1 MRHGRLLGLF
11 AVLLLVASPAL
22 AQRGKIAGTVTDGA
36 TGETLPGVNI
46 LLVETLQGGASDVD
60 GYYFI
65 NNVRP
70 GTYTLRASLIGYTDE
85 VIQEVRV
92 STGLTST
99 VNIDLREEQI
109 GLEEIV
115 VVSERPIVQLDVSA
129 NVASLNAEAFEDL
142 PVAGVTE
149 VLDLQAG
156 IEPGLR
162 VRGGGLNEVAFVVDG
177 MNLRTGR
184 SQQPFTNISYTS
196 LEEIQV
202 QTGGFNAEYGNVRSG
217 IVNVTT
223 KEPSRT
229 RYSVDALL
237 RYQPSQAKTL
247 EGLGGTNLN
256 DCDYSGRVTG
266 DCDSWFIRPF
276 LDPAV
281 AMDGTESG
289 AWDIYKQRQ
298 YNGFEGWTT
307 LAERLKNDEGFDVT
321 AQDMQDYF
329 KHTHRKDNAIAIP
342 DYEADVTVSGP
353 LVPGMSSQ
361 LGDLRFLLSYR
372 GTQNAYLY
380 PQSRDAFNSNTFQGK
395 LVSNVSRGMK
405 LTINGMM
412 STERGINQSQG
423 SADLRMYNG
432 NMPAY
437 PWWGA
442 GADIVDGINRRG
454 RVLLS
459 DGAFPLANIDHSL
472 LGATFTHTLSASTF
486 YEVSLQNLATKY
498 RSHFPNL
505 RDGSYIDD
513 DGNFVQVP
521 YTNNLGRPTEAG
533 LANRD
538 RLTEFGGTTDLN
550 GDGVLTPYVV
560 ADEPFGFLGQ
570 GGNLIGGAET
580 TGGHWVKTRDTSDVS
595 VFTGR
600 FDLTSQLTRVLQLK
614 TGAELIISDYNL
626 NYQRVNL
633 ALIGPEAE
641 QDFPFERTPI
651 QGAAYAQ
658 GKLEFQGMIANLG
671 LRLDFFDAN
680 TPWWVAENPYDQ
692 AFRNRVEEL
701 DELLEKEDPSAQIFV
716 SPRLGVSFPITLESK
731 LYFNYGH
738 FRQMLNPFDI
748 FGIRQSRNGGIDVL
762 GNPDHPMPLT
772 VAYEL
777 GFDQNIAGQFLL
789 RISGFYRDIRNQPR
803 GVTYRSLG
811 GVVSYSTREPWN
823 YRDVRG
829 AEVTL
834 TKSRG
839 KWIRGFL
846 NYTYLQTKGGNF
858 GYGEFNE
865 NTFEQRN
872 YLRTSTDY
880 RLGAPLAEP
889 FARGNLLLLTPSK
902 FMPSVLNGDLLGD
915 WRVSLLGE
923 WRAGTQWTWAGGAA
937 APPELQENVRWRSYI
952 GFDLRF
958 TKHIN
963 TQFGAAQLFLDV
975 DNVFNRRHLY
985 NVTGFHPDNR
995 DFDRYMWSLHLPED
1009 IYDELNAVDGSK
1021 TYLEKVNLGGLPYVW
1036 IPGSDKP
1043 GVFRHPDVDYQ
1054 PVEAVGTLA
1063 NVSSPAAAA
1072 WYWAADTG
1080 TYSRWNGSS
1089 WDQVPQDQV
1098 DQMLKDK
1105 AYIDMPNLRFNTFL
1119 NNRRVTLGVR
1129 LTF

>member
-1 MRHGRLLGLF
+1 MGHRRLLGFLALCLF
-11 AVLLLVASPAL
+11 IASPAL
-22 AQRGKIAGTVTDGA
+22 AQRGKISGTVTDDA
-36 TGETLPGVNI
+36 TGETMPGVNI
-46 LLVETLQGGASDVD
+46 LLVETQQGAASDVD

-70 GTYTLRASLIGYTDE
+70 GTYSLRVSLIGYTEE
-85 VIQEVRV
+85 VIEGVRV
-92 STGLTST
+92 STGLTTT
-99 VNIDLREEQI
+99 VDVQLREAEV

-115 VVSERPIVQLDVSA
+115 VTSERPIVQLDVSA
-129 NVASLNAEAFEDL
+129 NVASLNKEAFEDL

-184 SQQPFTNISYTS
+184 SHQPFTNISYTA
-196 LEEIQV
+196 LEEVQV

-223 KEPSRT
+223 REPSRT
-229 RYSVDALL
+229 RYNVDALM
-237 RYQPSQAKTL
+237 RYQPPQPKTA
-247 EGLGGTNLN
+247 EGLGGVNLN
-256 DCDYSGRVTG
+256 DCDYSQKVSG

-281 AMDGTESG
+281 AMVGTENG
-289 AWDIYKQRQ
+289 PWNGYTQRQ
-298 YNGFEGWTT
+298 YNGFEGWET
-307 LAERLKNDEGFDVT
+307 LAQRLREDEGFDVT

-329 KHTHRKDNAIAIP
+329 KHTHRKDNEITIP
-342 DYEADVTVSGP
+342 DYEADVSVSGP
-353 LVPGMSSQ
+353 LIPGLSSQ
-361 LGDLRFLLSYR
+361 LGDLRFLVSYR
-372 GTQNAYLY
+372 GTQTAYIY
-380 PQSRDAFNSNTFQGK
+380 PQTRDAFESNTLQGK
-395 LVSNVSRGMK
+395 LVSNVRRGMK
-405 LTINGMM
+405 LTLTGMKGQ
-412 STERGINQSQG
+412 ERGINSSQG
-423 SADLRMYNG
+423 SADLRMYG
-432 NMPAY
+432 GWLPAY

-459 DGAFPLANIDHSL
+459 DGAFALADIDHTM

-486 YEVSLQNLATKY
+486 YEVSLQNLASKY

-505 RDGSYIDD
+505 RDGSYIDEN
-513 DGNFVQVP
+513 GNFVQVP
-521 YTNNLGRPTEAG
+521 YTNNLGRMTEAG
-533 LANRD
+533 EQNQD
-538 RLTEFGGTTDLN
+538 RLTFFGGKEDLN
-550 GDGVLTPYVV
+550 DDGELTPYVV
-560 ADEPFGFLGQ
+560 GDEPFGFLGQ

-600 FDLTSQLTRVLQLK
+600 FDLTSQVTRVLQLK
-614 TGAELIISDYNL
+614 TGAELIISDYDL
-626 NYQRVNL
+626 NYKRVNL
-633 ALIGPEAE
+633 ALIGPEPEA
-641 QDFPFERTPI
+641 DYPFQRTPI

-680 TPWWVAENPYDQ
+680 SPWWVTDNPYDAAYRQ
-692 AFRNRVEEL
+692 RVDGL
-701 DELLEKEDPSAQIFV
+701 DELLDKEDPAAQIFI
-716 SPRLGVSFPITLESK
+716 SPRLGVSFPITNDSK

-738 FRQMLNPFDI
+738 FRQMLNPFDV
-748 FGIRQSRNGGIDVL
+748 FGIQQSRNGGIDVL
-762 GNPDHPMPLT
+762 GNPNHPMPLT

-777 GFDQNIAGQFLL
+777 GFDQNIADQFLL
-789 RISGFYRDIRNQPR
+789 RISGFYRDIQNQPR

-829 AEVTL
+829 AEISL

-839 KWIRGFL
+839 NWIRGFL

-858 GYGEFNE
+858 GYGVFNE
-865 NTFEQRN
+865 NSFEQRN

-889 FARGNLLLLTPSK
+889 FARGNLLILTPSNW
-902 FMPSVLNGDLLGD
+902 MPNVLGGNLLGD
-915 WRVSLLGE
+915 WRISLLGE
-923 WRAGTQWTWAGGAA
+923 WRAGTQWTWSGGAA
-937 APPELQENVRWRSYI
+937 APPELQENVRWRSYM

-963 TQFGAAQLFLDV
+963 TQFGGAQLFLDF

-985 NVTGFHPDNR
+985 NAAGFHPDNR
-995 DFDRYMWSLHLPED
+995 DFDYYMWSLHLPED
-1009 IYDELNAVDGSK
+1009 IYDELNAVDANLS
-1021 TYLEKVNLGGLPYVW
+1021 YAEKVANGGLPYVW
-1036 IPGSDKP
+1036 IPGNDKP
-1043 GVFRHPDVDYQ
+1043 GVFRHPDVAYQ
-1054 PVEAVGTLA
+1054 PIEAVASLTS
-1063 NVSSPAAAA
+1063 VTSPDGAA

-1080 TYSRWNGSS
+1080 SYSQWNGSAWS
-1089 WDQVPQDQV
+1089 EVPADQVKKALD
-1098 DQMLKDK
+1098 DK

-1119 NNRRVTLGVR
+1119 NPRRITMGVR

>member
-1 MRHGRLLGLF
+1 
-11 AVLLLVASPAL
+11 V
-22 AQRGKIAGTVTDGA
+22 
-36 TGETLPGVNI
+36 
-46 LLVETLQGGASDVD
+46 
-60 GYYFI
+60 
-65 NNVRP
+65 
-70 GTYTLRASLIGYTDE
+70 
-85 VIQEVRV
+85 
-92 STGLTST
+92 
-99 VNIDLREEQI
+99 
-109 GLEEIV
+109 V

-184 SQQPFTNISYTS
+184 SHQPFTNISYTS
-196 LEEIQV
+196 LEEVQV

-217 IVNVTT
+217 VVNVTT

-229 RYSVDALL
+229 RYNVDALM
-237 RYQPSQAKTL
+237 RYIPAQPKTL
-247 EGLGGTNLN
+247 EGLGGTNLA
-256 DCDYSGRVTG
+256 DCDYSGRASG

-281 AMDGTESG
+281 AMEGTGNG
-289 AWDIYKQRQ
+289 AWDFYTQQQ
-298 YNGFEGWTT
+298 YNSFEGWVT
-307 LAERLKNDEGFDVT
+307 LADRLQDEGFDVT
-321 AQDMQDYF
+321 ADDMQDYF
-329 KHTHRKDNAIAIP
+329 RYTHRKDNAITIP

-353 LVPGMSSQ
+353 LVPGLSNK
-361 LGDLRFLLSYR
+361 LGDLRFLVSYR
-372 GTQNAYLY
+372 GTQRAYLY

-395 LVSNVSRGMK
+395 LVSNVRPGMK
-405 LTINGMM
+405 VTVNGMM
-412 STERGINQSQG
+412 STERGINRWQD
-423 SADLRMYNG
+423 SADLQIYDG
-432 NMPAY
+432 NLPAY

-442 GADIVDGINRRG
+442 GAHIVDGINRRG
-454 RVLLS
+454 RVILS
-459 DGAFPLANIDHSL
+459 DGAFPLANVDHSL
-472 LGATFTHTLSASTF
+472 VGAAFTHTLSASTF
-486 YEVSLQNLATKY
+486 YEISLQNITSKY
-498 RSHFPNL
+498 RSQFPNL
-505 RDGSYIDD
+505 RDGSYIDEN
-513 DGNFVQVP
+513 GNFVQVP

-533 LANRD
+533 MANPD
-538 RLTEFGGTTDLN
+538 RLTRFGGDSDLN
-550 GDGVLTPYVV
+550 GDGVATPYVV
-560 ADEPFGFLGQ
+560 GDEPFGFLGQ

-600 FDLTSQLTRVLQLK
+600 FDLTSQLTRVLQVK
-614 TGAELIISDYNL
+614 TGAELIISDYDL
-626 NYQRVNL
+626 NYKRINL
-633 ALIGPEAE
+633 ALIGPEPEA
-641 QDFPFERTPI
+641 DYPFSRTPI

-671 LRLDFFDAN
+671 VRLDFFDAN
-680 TPWWVAENPYDQ
+680 TPWWVTENVYDAAYRQ
-692 AFRNRVEEL
+692 RVDGL
-701 DELLEKEDPSAQIFV
+701 DELLEKEDPAAQIFV
-716 SPRLGVSFPITLESK
+716 SPRLGVSFPISRESK

-738 FRQMLNPFDI
+738 FRQMLNPFDV
-748 FGIRQSRNGGIDVL
+748 FGIQQSRNGGIDVL

-777 GFDQNIAGQFLL
+777 GFDQNIADQFLL

-803 GVTYRSLG
+803 SVNYRSLG

-839 KWIRGFL
+839 NWVRGFL

-858 GYGEFNE
+858 GYSQFNE

-889 FARGNLLLLTPSK
+889 FARGNLLILTPNK
-902 FMPSVLNGDLLGD
+902 FVPSVLNGDLLGD
-915 WRVSLLGE
+915 WRISLLGE
-923 WRAGTQWTWAGGAA
+923 WRTGTKWRWAGGGSAA
-937 APPELQENVRWRSYI
+937 PELQENVRWRSFM

-958 TKHIN
+958 TKHVN
-963 TQFGAAQLFLDV
+963 TQFGGAQLFV
-975 DNVFNRRHLY
+975 DIANVFNRRHLY
-985 NVTGFHPDNR
+985 SQTGFHPDNR

-1009 IYDELNAVDGSK
+1009 IYDELNAIDANSS
-1021 TYLEKVNLGGLPYVW
+1021 YLEKVNTGALPYVW
-1036 IPGSDKP
+1036 VPGNDRP
-1043 GVFRHPDVDYQ
+1043 GVFRHPDVAYQ
-1054 PVEAVGTLA
+1054 PVEAVGSLN
-1063 NVSSPAAAA
+1063 NVTDPQSAA

-1080 TYSRWNGSS
+1080 SYSRWNGAS
-1089 WDQVPQDQV
+1089 WDMVPQNEV

-1119 NNRRVTLGVR
+1119 NVRRVTMGVR
-1129 LTF
+1129 LMF